1 MIFLRLMVVLLVV
14 GMGMARALEAATVT
28 TPATATPVEGQGQGT
43 RLTWEECVRLATAH
57 NPDLE
62 GSREGVLNSDAVRM
76 GAYSTLYPQIT
87 ASFGDTRSYT
97 GHTLSA
103 PSNYSTAYG
112 AQLSISQ
119 MIFNGFATKGNI
131 DQARAQL
138 ALAFANLNAEKASIS
153 FDLKSAFAQ
162 LLYAQQL
169 IDLSRNVIDI
179 RQNTARLVKL
189 LYEGGNEDKGAML
202 LSQANLDQATFN
214 LDQAVRTCD
223 LSGIQLAVVIGQDLP
238 APIQGVGEL
247 KTDALPAKPDF
258 RKLAVLTPAYFQKQ
272 AQADAAA
279 AGITL
284 AQSGFYPTISASA
297 SGALAEA
304 QFPPQ
309 NRSWSTGFTVSY
321 PIFEGGQ
328 TYFDVKAAR
337 ASLRQALAGLRSGT
351 DQAALT
357 LAQTFK
363 ALVDAE
369 DNVHIQEELLDATAL
384 RYKIAEARYRNGLMS
399 FQDFDTIIDSYV
411 AQQTTY
417 LTSQRDAV
425 IAEANWEQVKGFGAI
440 P

>member
-1 MIFLRLMVVLLVV
+1 VMALLVE
-14 GMGMARALEAATVT
+14 GMARALGAADATVPPSAA
-28 TPATATPVEGQGQGT
+28 PAAEGQGT
-43 RLTWEECVRLATAH
+43 RLTWEQCVRLATAH

-76 GAYSTLYPQIT
+76 GAYSALFPQIST
-87 ASFGDTRSYT
+87 SFGDTRSYT

-103 PSNYSTAYG
+103 PSNYATAYG

-119 MIFNGFATKGNI
+119 TVFNGFATKGNI

-138 ALAFANLNAEKASIS
+138 ALAFANLNEQKATIS

-202 LSQANLDQATFN
+202 LSQANLDQANFN

-223 LSGIQLAVVIGQDLP
+223 LSGIQLTVVIGQDLT
-238 APIQGVGEL
+238 APIQATGEL
-247 KTDALPAKPDF
+247 KTEEIPVRPDF
-258 RKLAVLTPAYFQKQ
+258 RKLAIQTPAYFQKH

-284 AQSGFYPTISASA
+284 AQSGFYPTINASA
-297 SGALAEA
+297 SGSLADTE
-304 QFPPQ
+304 FPPQ
-309 NRSWSTGFTVSY
+309 HRGWSAGFTVSY

-328 TYFDVKAAR
+328 TYYDVKAAR

-357 LAQTFK
+357 LAQNFK
-363 ALVDAE
+363 GLVDAV
-369 DNVHIQEELLDATAL
+369 DNVHIQEKLLEATAL

-399 FQDFDTIIDSYV
+399 FQDFNTITDSYV
-411 AQQTTY
+411 AQQKTC

-425 IAEANWEQVKGFGAI
+425 IAEANWEQARGFGAI

>member
-1 MIFLRLMVVLLVV
+1 MTFLRATAALFIVVTGL
-14 GMGMARALEAATVT
+14 ARALDATNAPSAV
-28 TPATATPVEGQGQGT
+28 PPVPPPEGGT
-43 RLTWEECVRLATAH
+43 HLTWVECVQLAVAH

-62 GSREGVLNSDAVRM
+62 VARQGIINSDAVRM
-76 GAYSTLYPQIT
+76 GAYSALYPQIS

-97 GHTLSA
+97 GHTLTS

-119 MIFNGFATKGNI
+119 TVFNGFATKGNI

-138 ALAFANLNAEKASIS
+138 SLAFANLNSQKASIS

-169 IDLSRNVIDI
+169 IDLSRNVINI
-179 RQNTARLVKL
+179 RQNTSRLVKL

-202 LSQANLDQATFN
+202 LSQANFDQATNDLDQA
-214 LDQAVRTCD
+214 QRTCE
-223 LSGIQLAVVIGQDLP
+223 LSGIQLAVVIGQELP
-238 APIQGVGEL
+238 APVQGTGEL
-247 KTDALPAKPDF
+247 KTAELPPKPDF
-258 RKLAVLTPAYFQKQ
+258 RKLAVQTPAYFQKQ

-279 AGITL
+279 AGITI
-284 AQSGFYPTISASA
+284 ADSGWYPTVTAGA
-297 SGALAEA
+297 SGALNQAT
-304 QFPPQ
+304 FPPG
-309 NRSWSTGFTVSY
+309 NRSWSAGFSVSY

-328 TYFDVKAAR
+328 TYFNVKAAR

-357 LAQTFK
+357 LAQAFK
-363 ALVDAE
+363 GLVDAE
-369 DNVHIQEELLDATAL
+369 DNVRIQQELLEATAL

-399 FQDFDTIIDSYV
+399 FQDFNSITDNYV
-411 AQQTTY
+411 SQQKTC
-417 LTSQRDAV
+417 LASQRDAV
-425 IAEANWEQVKGFGAI
+425 ISEASWEQARGLGAI